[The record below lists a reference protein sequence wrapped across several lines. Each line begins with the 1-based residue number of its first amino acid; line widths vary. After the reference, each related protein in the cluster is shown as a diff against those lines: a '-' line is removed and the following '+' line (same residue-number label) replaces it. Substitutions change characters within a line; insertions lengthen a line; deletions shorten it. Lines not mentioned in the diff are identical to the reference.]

1 MTSERKLTDEQ
12 AHQNPAVLA
21 ELLAT
26 LAEQAVGQLA
36 GHPYYRALC
45 DGSLPE
51 VVFDHFAAQD
61 AFYLLP
67 AYGLTLARCASFVR
81 SSRHA
86 AFLCRMAL
94 QCLDNAAADRAAP
107 HLKAHG
113 APEASPTTVAYVNF
127 LTAASICSPSAG
139 IGSVLPT
146 AWLQLL
152 VADRL
157 LAARRPKSRY
167 ADDIAQSHPGDLYR
181 QWIAEF
187 VGLVREVIEDASDAD
202 RADLLRHYRTAIR
215 YEHALLDAAWRLETW
230 PANR

>member
-1 MTSERKLTDEQ
+1 MTSEQLLVPAD
-12 AHQNPAVLA
+12 AHQDPVALA

-26 LAEQAVGQLA
+26 LAERAAGQLA

-51 VVFDHFAAQD
+51 VVHDHFLAQD

-67 AYGLTLARCASFVR
+67 SYGLALARCAGVVR

-86 AFLCRMAL
+86 AFLSRMAM
-94 QCLDNAAADRAAP
+94 QCLENAAADRGTP
-107 HLKAHG
+107 HLRAHG

-127 LTAASICSPSAG
+127 LTAATVCSPSASLG
-139 IGSVLPT
+139 AVLPT

-157 LAARRPKSRY
+157 QAAHRPKSRY
-167 ADDIAQSHPGDLYR
+167 AEEIISSHPGELYR
-181 QWIAEF
+181 RWIAEF

-202 RADLLRHYRTAIR
+202 RADLLRHYRTAVR
-215 YEHALLDAAWRLETW
+215 YEHALLDSAWRLEAW
-230 PANR
+230 PSGR

>member
-1 MTSERKLTDEQ
+1 MTSETLPPDEH
-12 AHQNPAVLA
+12 AHQNPAALAGLLTALA
-21 ELLAT
+21 ERA
-26 LAEQAVGQLA
+26 AGQLA

-51 VVFDHFAAQD
+51 VVYDHFAAQD
-61 AFYLLP
+61 ACYLLP
-67 AYGLTLARCASFVR
+67 SYGLSLARCASVVR

-113 APEASPTTVAYVNF
+113 TPEASPTIVAYVNF
-127 LTAASICSPSAG
+127 LTAATSCSPSAG
-139 IGSVLPT
+139 IGAVLPT

-157 LAARRPKSRY
+157 LAARRPDSRY
-167 ADDIAQSHPGDLYR
+167 ADDIVQSHPGELYR
-181 QWIAEF
+181 RWIDEF

-202 RADLLRHYRTAIR
+202 RADLLRHFRTAVR
-215 YEHALLDAAWRLETW
+215 YEYALLDSAWRLETW
-230 PANR
+230 PAHR

>member
-1 MTSERKLTDEQ
+1 MSSEQLLAPEQ
-12 AHQNPAVLA
+12 AHQNPAALA
-21 ELLAT
+21 ELLAV
-26 LAEQAVGQLA
+26 LAEETAGQLLR
-36 GHPYYRALC
+36 HPYYRALC

-67 AYGLTLARCASFVR
+67 CYGLALTRCAGVVR

-86 AFLCRMAL
+86 AFLSRMAL

-107 HLKAHG
+107 QLKAHT

-127 LTAASICSPSAG
+127 LTAATGYSPAAG
-139 IGSVLPT
+139 LGAVLPT

-152 VADRL
+152 VFDRL
-157 LAARRPKSRY
+157 LAARTPKSRY
-167 ADDIAQSHPGDLYR
+167 AEHIARSHPGEEYR
-181 QWIAEF
+181 RWIGEF
-187 VGLVREVIEDASDAD
+187 VGLVGEVIEDASDAD

-215 YEHALLDAAWRLETW
+215 YEHALIDSAWRLETW
-230 PANR
+230 PACR